1 MFNMKKNITLIM
13 LSIALFTGF
22 NSLLFAEKNKE
33 NSMSYVGKWV
43 FHSIMS
49 MDESGRTTFLNA
61 EEYLNTLPDFIDKNN
76 TAAVAEER
84 RERKT
89 RINSV
94 LEICEDGMIYMLMS
108 IPDNVPQEKI
118 DKAVEAG
125 VITLR
130 HGMMMLGKPQPWEGR
145 NGELWVQIGTV
156 DFFDGQGQKPNW
168 EKCLIENGLLT
179 FVTTRYKKA
188 E

>member
-76 TAAVAEER
+76 SHLFNALFCLFGGFV
-84 RERKT
+84 
-89 RINSV
+89 
-94 LEICEDGMIYMLMS
+94 
-108 IPDNVPQEKI
+108 
-118 DKAVEAG
+118 G
-125 VITLR
+125 VGHTI
-130 HGMMMLGKPQPWEGR
+130 
-145 NGELWVQIGTV
+145 ELIFKQYTPRFGNAYRP
-156 DFFDGQGQKPNW
+156 FFSP
-168 EKCLIENGLLT
+168 
-179 FVTTRYKKA
+179 
-188 E
+188 